1 MKHVIL
7 PDDVRRSLAFYLAME
22 EFVARE
28 IEGEAFFVWRVEPTV
43 IFGRNQVLENEV
55 NLEYCRE
62 HGVDI
67 VRRKSGGGCV
77 YSDLGNIMVS
87 YISRRGDV
95 SEVFDRY
102 MTALTEA
109 LRALGVPAEKSGRN
123 DILVEGRKISG
134 NAFHQLPDRSI
145 VHGTLLYST
154 DLEALTEAIRPP
166 VEKLQRHGVKSVR
179 QRVMNLSE
187 YVALMTEPDDALKS
201 PESLE
206 EYLVRYFTDGE
217 IHLDENDLGVIARSE
232 ATWQSVD
239 MVLALGG
246 GAVMT
251 AECAEIVHSDTICIY
266 LKASVETLMEHLSG
280 QTDGRPM
287 LGDSDL
293 RTRIE
298 DLMALRS
305 DTYEKT
311 AHIIID
317 TDGKPI
323 EAVAS
328 EIISIIREEQFC
340 TN

>member
-28 IEGEAFFVWRVEPTV
+28 VEGEAFFVWRVEPTV

-87 YISRRGDV
+87 YVSRRGDV

-123 DILVEGRKISG
+123 DILVEGRKVSG

-166 VEKLQRHGVKSVR
+166 VEKLQRHGVESVR

-201 PESLE
+201 PEALVK
-206 EYLVRYFTDGE
+206 YLVGYFTDGD
-217 IHLDENDLGVIARSE
+217 ILLDENDLGVIARSE
-232 ATWQSVD
+232 ATWQSV
-239 MVLALGG
+239 
-246 GAVMT
+246 
-251 AECAEIVHSDTICIY
+251 
-266 LKASVETLMEHLSG
+266 
-280 QTDGRPM
+280 
-287 LGDSDL
+287 
-293 RTRIE
+293 
-298 DLMALRS
+298 
-305 DTYEKT
+305 
-311 AHIIID
+311 
-317 TDGKPI
+317 
-323 EAVAS
+323 
-328 EIISIIREEQFC
+328 
-340 TN
+340 

>member
-7 PDDVRRSLAFYLAME
+7 PDNIRRSLAFYLAME

-123 DILVEGRKISG
+123 DILVEGSKISG

-166 VEKLQRHGVKSVR
+166 VEKLQRHGVESVR

-187 YVALMTEPDDALKS
+187 YVALMTESDDALKS
-201 PESLE
+201 PEALE
-206 EYLVRYFTDGE
+206 EYLVGYFTDGE
-217 IHLDENDLGVIARSE
+217 IVLNENDLEKIE
-232 ATWQSVD
+232 LITN
-239 MVLALGG
+239 
-246 GAVMT
+246 T
-251 AECAEIVHSDTICIY
+251 Y
-266 LKASVETLMEHLSG
+266 
-280 QTDGRPM
+280 GR
-287 LGDSDL
+287 
-293 RTRIE
+293 
-298 DLMALRS
+298 
-305 DTYEKT
+305 
-311 AHIIID
+311 
-317 TDGKPI
+317 
-323 EAVAS
+323 
-328 EIISIIREEQFC
+328 
-340 TN
+340 

>member
-1 MKHVIL
+1 MMKHVIL

-28 IEGEAFFVWRVEPTV
+28 IEGEAFFVWRVESTV
-43 IFGRNQVLENEV
+43 IYGRNQVLENEV

-123 DILVEGRKISG
+123 DILVEGRKVSG

-166 VEKLQRHGVKSVR
+166 VEKLQRHGVESVR

-187 YVALMTEPDDALKS
+187 YVALMTDPDDALKS
-201 PESLE
+201 PEALE
-206 EYLVRYFTDGE
+206 KYLVRYFTDGE

-232 ATWQSVD
+232 ATWQSV
-239 MVLALGG
+239 
-246 GAVMT
+246 
-251 AECAEIVHSDTICIY
+251 
-266 LKASVETLMEHLSG
+266 
-280 QTDGRPM
+280 
-287 LGDSDL
+287 
-293 RTRIE
+293 
-298 DLMALRS
+298 
-305 DTYEKT
+305 
-311 AHIIID
+311 
-317 TDGKPI
+317 
-323 EAVAS
+323 
-328 EIISIIREEQFC
+328 
-340 TN
+340 